1 MSGRNSGVSNQPR
14 PWQWRWT
21 RRCLEGHL
29 FFSSLALCQLSPAGR
44 SEHTWIPSASLS
56 RGLRAFRIIFAGV
69 YRKLPLWR
77 PAVVVRLAKSDSVW
91 KVQDQ
96 SGVFLTSLE
105 KEEREEPPGMW
116 VPRYTSQRGF
126 PGENRTYPPLDSSP
140 GQGKGFITIG
150 EF

>member
-1 MSGRNSGVSNQPR
+1 M
-14 PWQWRWT
+14 
-21 RRCLEGHL
+21 
-29 FFSSLALCQLSPAGR
+29 
-44 SEHTWIPSASLS
+44 
-56 RGLRAFRIIFAGV
+56 
-69 YRKLPLWR
+69 
-77 PAVVVRLAKSDSVW
+77 VRLAKSDSVW

-140 GQGKGFITIG
+140 GQGKGFIILITVNPNVRLLKAKYIV
-150 EF
+150 